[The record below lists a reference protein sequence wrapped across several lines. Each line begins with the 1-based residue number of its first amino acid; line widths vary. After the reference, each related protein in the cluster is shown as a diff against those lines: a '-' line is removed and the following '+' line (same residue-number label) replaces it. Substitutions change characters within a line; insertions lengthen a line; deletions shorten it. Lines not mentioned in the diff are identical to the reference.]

1 MKSALLAQNDD
12 LAIENL
18 KKKVGRS
25 VFDLSHSTTFPIDVD
40 GAILPICCLETVPS
54 DSFEIS
60 CECLLRQLTPLQVPL
75 MANFRLNTA
84 WFWCDNRLGWKKWD
98 RFMTGGRS
106 GNEVYE
112 LPRMFNNECYPE
124 DSNSSDDAIKCVCDK
139 RLSSDDSEYCS
150 IDKYLHTYFGYS
162 QNVTSKVK
170 IYDGVEKERFDNL
183 SNENDL
189 PLAFPFFDYQI
200 ICRDFYTN
208 VDRLAQQRS
217 GGSYGSNKNP
227 LGDWCYENLF
237 PVDDDEFK
245 LVDGIQ
251 DVCGFHSGDDPE
263 HSETFYGCYLDKVRY
278 HNVREDYFTSSKKAP
293 MRGDEPAIEAANG
306 TFTLP
311 SGTSITLTNT
321 NGVLETNNVRDN
333 KTLPLNTSLVSGGT
347 RKVFPMKTDS
357 TTFEN
362 YKYRVYVDDPDNF
375 GIAGNVDT
383 DLTTVQKVEGST
395 TNDLT
400 VTGEFSMDLT
410 AREIRLLG
418 QLSIWKELNM
428 LHEPYYNDFLNAH
441 FDGVSV
447 GESALEKPQYIGGTS
462 QRISINEII
471 QTSQTSDTSPLG
483 NQGAVAMSLASNY
496 VGKYYC
502 NNYGYLI
509 GVAYIITDMYYNPA
523 IPRWSSRRTKE
534 DYYSPEFANLSMQ
547 AILNKEIFASSSN
560 EWNNTPWGYTGAF
573 DELRSIPNKVAGDLL
588 NDDYKDLESWVI
600 KRDFTNDNKPS
611 MSSEFLSLN
620 GNVNKSNIFSVPSM
634 PAFMLQ
640 CANYIKAVRPMP
652 KVAIPKA
659 L

>member
-18 KKKVGRS
+18 KQSVGRS

-40 GAILPICCLETVPS
+40 GAILPICCIETVPS

-60 CECLLRQLTPLQVPL
+60 CECLLRQLTPLQVPI

-112 LPRMFNNECYPE
+112 LPRCYNLDAYPE
-124 DSNSSDDAIKCVCDK
+124 DSNESTDSIKVMV
-139 RLSSDDSEYCS
+139 DSAVRDGSEVISVSKC
-150 IDKYLHTYFGYS
+150 LHTYFGYS
-162 QNVTSKVK
+162 QNVHTEKK
-170 IYDGVEKERFDNL
+170 IYSGTFRDRYDNL
-183 SNENDL
+183 SSEDDL

-208 VDRLAQQRS
+208 VDRLAQDATQS
-217 GGSYGSNKNP
+217 GAWQTANP
-227 LGDWCYENLF
+227 FNDWAYKNLF
-237 PVDDDEFK
+237 PIDDDEFK
-245 LVDGIQ
+245 LVDGLQ
-251 DVCGFHSGDDPE
+251 AKSGFHSGDDPE
-263 HSETFYGCYLDKVRY
+263 SSEVFYGCYLDKVRY

-293 MRGDEPAIEAANG
+293 LRGSEPTINAVG
-306 TFTLP
+306 TTLTLP
-311 SGTSITLTNT
+311 SGTSITLNNNNGIIYEKDGANISRNSPVKQPEALSDLTPAEAYLRADSTSPYAIKANITAGASISGNVYTKLDNMNT
-321 NGVLETNNVRDN
+321 
-333 KTLPLNTSLVSGGT
+333 VSGVTASDITVNGDFT
-347 RKVFPMKTDS
+347 
-357 TTFEN
+357 
-362 YKYRVYVDDPDNF
+362 VDVT
-375 GIAGNVDT
+375 AAE
-383 DLTTVQKVEGST
+383 LRLLSQ
-395 TNDLT
+395 LT
-400 VTGEFSMDLT
+400 V
-410 AREIRLLG
+410 
-418 QLSIWKELNM
+418 WKELNG

-441 FDGVSV
+441 FEGVSV
-447 GESALEKPQYIGGTS
+447 GESAVEKPQYIGGTS
-462 QRISINEII
+462 QHISINEIM
-471 QTSQTSDTSPLG
+471 QTSQSTSGEGGSPLG
-483 NQGAVAMSLASNY
+483 NQGAVAMSLANNY
-496 VGKYYC
+496 VGKFYC

-547 AILNKEIFASSSN
+547 AILNKEIFASNSE
-560 EWNNTPWGYTGAF
+560 EWNNTPFGYTGAF

-588 NDDYKDLESWVI
+588 NDDYSDLKAWVI
-600 KRDFTNDNKPS
+600 RREFKNDNKPS
-611 MSSEFLSLN
+611 MSTEFLSLK
-620 GNVNKSNIFSVPSM
+620 GNVDKTAFSVQSM